1 MTVENDAAKG
11 MELFEKNCKE
21 LNVSDSCLALGNI
34 FLTSKSKEPE
44 NLLLSK
50 NSGMIA
56 ILLRGAFKG
65 LIKI

>member
-44 NLLLSK
+44 KNASFKKIQGCLPSCLGVHSK
-50 NSGMIA
+50 G
-56 ILLRGAFKG
+56 
-65 LIKI
+65 